1 MLAGVE
7 DLELA
12 ERADRAR
19 DQHVPARDVARLAR
33 EADARR
39 VDRLELVLE
48 VLRRQLAPVGAER
61 VRLDQLGP
69 RADVARVHGD
79 DALGRAQV
87 RLLGAAQARR
97 HPREQRSQAA
107 VGHDRRPVAQAL
119 EEVRHALES
128 RQAQNQVEWSTH

>member
-1 MLAGVE
+1 MLTAVE

-19 DQHVPARDVARLAR
+19 DQHVTARDVARLAR

-39 VDRLELVLE
+39 VDRLELVVE

-69 RADVARVHGD
+69 GADVARVHRD
-79 DALGRAQV
+79 DALGCPQV
-87 RLLGAAQARR
+87 RLFRTAEARR
-97 HPREQRSQAA
+97 HAREQRSEAA
-107 VGHDRRPVAQAL
+107 VGHDRWPAA
-119 EEVRHALES
+119 
-128 RQAQNQVEWSTH
+128 